1 MVKPTK
7 AAGLCPSGTP
17 ARAPLFPAAP
27 PAARGACLGVS
38 PLWQLVDVQ
47 KCCVLATRVSVCH
60 VAFGLQRVMN
70 GFNDG
75 ALRLRRLNI
84 LYGGLGS
91 SARRLRRP
99 RRGCFHQRP
108 LSLVLQLFGSHQRP
122 FLRRCSPISTP
133 PLFGAAISSNVLGL
147 CFTLVKFSDSFFR

>member
-1 MVKPTK
+1 MPHNSPGQKNMIWIFDHGIRNTDLEYGFPIK
-7 AAGLCPSGTP
+7 WQNPPRPLGCARAALR
-17 ARAPLFPAAP
+17 RAPLCFRGRLLR
-27 PAARGACLGVS
+27 RGAPSLAYRLFGS
-38 PLWQLVDVQ
+38 WWMY
-47 KCCVLATRVSVCH
+47 KNCCVLATRVSVCH
-60 VAFGLQRVMN
+60 VAFGLHPPQRVMN

-122 FLRRCSPISTP
+122 FLR
-133 PLFGAAISSNVLGL
+133 
-147 CFTLVKFSDSFFR
+147 